1 MERGPFCA
9 MGSCYGTCTTYCKL
23 ETVLRSVCPSAILER
38 FWVTERQRKGLS
50 GELVVQLELQRLESR
65 SMVKVE
71 QRMSVRS

>member
-9 MGSCYGTCTTYCKL
+9 MGSCCGTCRTCCKL
-23 ETVLRSVCPSAILER
+23 ETVLGSVCPSAILER
-38 FWVTERQRKGLS
+38 SWVTESQRKGLS
-50 GELVVQLELQRLESR
+50 GELVVQMELQRLESR